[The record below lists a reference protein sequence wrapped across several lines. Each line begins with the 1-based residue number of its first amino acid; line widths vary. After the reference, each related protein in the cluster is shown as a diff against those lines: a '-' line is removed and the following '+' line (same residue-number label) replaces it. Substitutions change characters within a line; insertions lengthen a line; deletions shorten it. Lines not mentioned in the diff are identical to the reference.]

1 MYSLVIHTYSENQRL
16 TFSLSLTHS
25 LAPPLKQ
32 GGKGNIIICHE
43 RKTRRATSI
52 YDRVLVRFLSYL
64 HPLRYGTKKKN
75 KTKPFPRIVSIK
87 AGAIMMLIFLSLRKR
102 RRRANYF
109 VKKKL
114 FPSNRD
120 PTNPLLQ
127 IQSIFKCT
135 RSKVHVLS
143 ALTYCLHVLF

>member
-109 VKKKL
+109 VKKNFSHLTVTQRTHFYKFNQFL
-114 FPSNRD
+114 S
-120 PTNPLLQ
+120 
-127 IQSIFKCT
+127 
-135 RSKVHVLS
+135 VLDQKFMYFQ
-143 ALTYCLHVLF
+143 L